1 MRKASSASF
10 PPASHERPAAA
21 DLDGARAARLG
32 ARLARPARRGLASA
46 RFGAAARA
54 RAGLLAYQAVRRLRQ
69 AAGPGGAGPR
79 EAAPA
84 AARGARAGRL
94 HPGRARILRAPL
106 PGAAGRV
113 HPAPRDRASG
123 AARARGAAAAR
134 PRAGSVRRIG
144 GGGHHHRRRAPGR
157 AGRSGGAVRGS
168 GARCARECRG
178 ARPWTRPGV
187 RGRSLRGAAGSS
199 ALSSR
204 GGEPTL
210 RPRARRSAPG
220 AGDRRARAAPGVVRR
235 RRRPRGGFPHR
246 GRGGKLAGAGRF
258 LRHGDRPAPG
268 RRGAR
273 AVRGGRIRAR
283 AGGEGSGRAGTA
295 PGGQERELM
304 DAIEID
310 GGIPLRGDVE
320 VSGSKNATLPQIAA
334 ALLAPGRSV
343 FRNVPDLA
351 DIRTMARL
359 LSHMGAQVSRD
370 AESGGHTLEIDAA
383 ALPRPEAPYELVKT
397 MRASV
402 LVLGPLVARLGRAR
416 VSLPGGCAIG
426 ARPIDQHLKG
436 LAVLGARIEL
446 EHGYVEASAKR
457 LHGAT
462 VLFDLPTVTG
472 TENLLM
478 AAVVADGRSVL

>member
-1 MRKASSASF
+1 
-10 PPASHERPAAA
+10 
-21 DLDGARAARLG
+21 
-32 ARLARPARRGLASA
+32 
-46 RFGAAARA
+46 
-54 RAGLLAYQAVRRLRQ
+54 
-69 AAGPGGAGPR
+69 
-79 EAAPA
+79 
-84 AARGARAGRL
+84 
-94 HPGRARILRAPL
+94 
-106 PGAAGRV
+106 
-113 HPAPRDRASG
+113 
-123 AARARGAAAAR
+123 
-134 PRAGSVRRIG
+134 
-144 GGGHHHRRRAPGR
+144 
-157 AGRSGGAVRGS
+157 
-168 GARCARECRG
+168 
-178 ARPWTRPGV
+178 
-187 RGRSLRGAAGSS
+187 
-199 ALSSR
+199 
-204 GGEPTL
+204 
-210 RPRARRSAPG
+210 
-220 AGDRRARAAPGVVRR
+220 
-235 RRRPRGGFPHR
+235 
-246 GRGGKLAGAGRF
+246 
-258 LRHGDRPAPG
+258 
-268 RRGAR
+268 
-273 AVRGGRIRAR
+273 
-283 AGGEGSGRAGTA
+283 
-295 PGGQERELM
+295 M

-457 LHGAT
+457 LHGGT
-462 VLFDLPTVTG
+462 VIFDLPTVTG

-478 AAVVADGRSVL
+478 AAALADGRTVLENCAREPEVTALAGVLQRMGAHIEGAGTSIIVVEGVRELRPAQVEVIPDRIEAGTLLAAAMITGGDVLVRRARAEDLDAALVKMREAGATIGK